1 MVASYTTN
9 KVLIKPANGDDV
21 DTWDVPVNND
31 WDYVDAAFGGNTA
44 INVTGVGAG
53 PTALSTSQYRPPIL
67 LFSGVLSN
75 NVNYQIPSGKGG
87 LWVVNNATTGSFSL
101 TISSGGG
108 GTSVVCPQGYI
119 VQVYSDGTNVKQ
131 TLTYS
136 VSTTPG
142 GSNTQVQFNSSGA
155 FGGSA
160 SFTFDGTVVAAPQ
173 FNASGSFRVLG
184 ATSGYVGFA
193 AAAVSTNVVWT
204 LPAGDGTSGQV
215 LQTDGAATLSWT
227 TPASATTPAGTV
239 AAYAGSSAPSGWLLC
254 GGQAVSR
261 TTYATLFAVIG
272 TVYGSGDGSTTFN
285 VPDLRGRV
293 VAGIDN
299 MGGSTASRIT
309 NAVAGIVGTTLGAA
323 GGDQALQAHTHT
335 AAGFGAN
342 GSTATVT
349 DATSGTFS
357 ATVTTSSTGAGN
369 SQNVQPTM
377 MLNYII
383 KV

>member
-9 KVLIKPANGDDV
+9 KVLTKPANGDDV

-31 WDYVDAAFGGNTA
+31 WDYIDTAFGGNTA
-44 INVTGVGAG
+44 INVTGAGAG

-87 LWVVNNATTGSFSL
+87 LWVVNNATTGSFNL
-101 TISSGGG
+101 VISSGGG
-108 GTSVVCPQGYI
+108 GTTVTIPQGYI
-119 VQVYSDGTNVKQ
+119 VQVYSDGTNIKQ
-131 TLTYS
+131 TYTVTS
-136 VSTTPG
+136 STSPG
-142 GSNTQVQFNSSGA
+142 GSNTQVQYNNSGA
-155 FGGSA
+155 FGGS
-160 SFTFDGTVVAAPQ
+160 SNFTFSGTVVAAPQ

-184 ATSGYVGFA
+184 ATSGYVGFS

-204 LPAGDGTSGQV
+204 LPASDGTAGQV

-227 TPASATTPAGTV
+227 TPVSATTPAGV
-239 AAYAGSSAPSGWLLC
+239 VSPYAGSSAPSGYLLC

-323 GGDQALQAHTHT
+323 GGDQALQSHSHS
-335 AAGFGAN
+335 FGILQPGPGTTTTILQITSDTSQAL
-342 GSTATVT
+342 ST
-349 DATSGTFS
+349 G
-357 ATVTTSSTGAGN
+357 STGAGN

-383 KV
+383 KT